1 MQTLS
6 HSQAHALGDL
16 GSVGA
21 TAGRIA
27 RLNEARALKASEAA
41 LYDGSLQAMRSV
53 SQSPSR
59 VHGYMKELNSAL
71 ERDPQFQ
78 VGHGNY
84 AIRCAVLECL
94 CAIEAEMGI
103 DESEGAP
110 A

>member
-6 HSQAHALGDL
+6 HSQAAASGNFE
-16 GSVGA
+16 SPGA